1 MKRLSLVLTN
11 SKVVLRGCI
20 NLLPG
25 KAGLKFKCSRNLKK
39 KLRGTRHLNS
49 KIIDQEYL
57 LKALK
62 YKALYCVPF
71 QIEA

>member
-11 SKVVLRGCI
+11 SKVVLRGCM
-20 NLLPG
+20 NMLPG
-25 KAGLKFKCSRNLKK
+25 KAGLKFKCYRNLKR

-62 YKALYCVPF
+62 YKALYCVSF

>member
-1 MKRLSLVLTN
+1 MWLYEYA
-11 SKVVLRGCI
+11 
-20 NLLPG
+20 G
-25 KAGLKFKCSRNLKK
+25 KAGLNKCYRNLKR

-57 LKALK
+57 LRALK